1 MPAQSVSYR
10 RIVSLTPSLTEILFA
25 LGLGEA
31 VAGVTDAC
39 DYPGEALRKPHVHS
53 WFDPDMD
60 KIRDVGPDLI
70 LGLES
75 AHAHLRKIFEEKR
88 EGVPFI
94 LTHPGS
100 VDQALEDIAFL
111 GNLLGVPDRARRLLR
126 ALQERLVWV
135 DDRVRRIAP
144 DRRPTVSRVLEWTE
158 DQLIVAGPLSFQYDV
173 ITRAGG
179 RNVTGTLPDA
189 YPKISLSQFQAWD
202 PEVVFFCGVNARFIS
217 RLREHPR
224 WMSFRCVREGRVHGF
239 DCGLTCRTGPRI
251 VDMVALLHRTL
262 YGEEPGGI

>member
-1 MPAQSVSYR
+1 MLTQSVSYH

-25 LGLGEA
+25 LGLGDS

-39 DYPGEALRKPHVHS
+39 DYPREARQKPHVHS

-60 KIRDVGPDLI
+60 RICDLGPDLI

-75 AHAHLRKIFEEKR
+75 AHGHLKTRFEER
-88 EGVPFI
+88 CEGVPFV
-94 LTHPGS
+94 LTHPSS

-111 GNLLGVPDRARRLLR
+111 GNLLGVPERARFLLAGLQRRLAR
-126 ALQERLVWV
+126 V
-135 DDRVRRIAP
+135 DDQVQRVSP

-158 DQLIVAGPLSFQYDV
+158 DRLIVAGPLSFQYDV

-179 RNVTGTLPDA
+179 RNVTVMLREA
-189 YPKISLSQFQAWD
+189 YPKISLSQFQVWD
-202 PEVVFFCGVNARFIS
+202 PEVAFFCGVDSRFIL
-217 RLREHPR
+217 RLRQHPR
-224 WMSFRCVREGRVHGF
+224 WMSFRCAREGRVHRF

-251 VDMVALLHRTL
+251 VDMVELLHRTL
-262 YGEEPGGI
+262 YGDQPG